1 MRSDQSWGFR
11 LHFGQHD
18 KAAAGGNGASVSVRK
33 PSTWTRAAEIQLQRK
48 ERRGDQRGPLTH
60 PLAGAAEQDLGALS
74 GPAPSKL
81 SLS

>member
-33 PSTWTRAAEIQLQRK
+33 PSTFFPELF
-48 ERRGDQRGPLTH
+48 LTFGGV
-60 PLAGAAEQDLGALS
+60 A
-74 GPAPSKL
+74 
-81 SLS
+81 SL